1 MPNCISGLQ
10 VGASAISTTV
20 NGIGERAG
28 NTSLEELTMALKLLY
43 NKDLG
48 FKTEII
54 NELSQM
60 VSKYSQIPIAYNKPI
75 VGNNIF
81 RHESGIHVDAIVKNP
96 LAYEP
101 FIPEMIGTKRQIVLG
116 KHSGKAAI
124 AEKLDTL
131 KIEVDDAKLLEIVN
145 LVKEERERGELI
157 TNEKFNEI
165 LKKADIQY
173 RGKE

>member
-1 MPNCISGLQ
+1 MAVINCIAGLQ
-10 VGASAISTTV
+10 EGASAISTTV

-54 NELSQM
+54 HELSTI
-60 VSKYSQIPIAYNKPI
+60 VSKYSEIPIADNKPV

-81 RHESGIHVDAIVKNP
+81 RHESGIHVDAILKNP

-101 FIPEMIGTKRQIVLG
+101 YVPEMVGTKRQIVLG
-116 KHSGKAAI
+116 KHSGKAAV

-131 KIEVDDAKLLEIVN
+131 NIKVDDAKLLETVD
-145 LVKEERERGELI
+145 LVKKEREKGENI

-165 LKKADIQY
+165 LQKANID
-173 RGKE
+173 G